1 MGRQQALLCVYGM
14 TLGIETSP
22 IIFSGPNS
30 EMRNTAL
37 VAGGLSLLLVPVF
50 AWWFAPSWPWL
61 TGYFVLAFLA
71 ALSVPVLYRLGGFT
85 RADELEWL
93 EQREEQEHFEM
104 QAELVRA
111 RSQLDKLAV
120 PEGVRQVDVLR
131 QLLDDYHAV
140 VETRFRG
147 KAKSPLAYLSAAR
160 RVQQQVIHNLNDVIA
175 TKHSLSSISRHDNTQ
190 AQFEES
196 GRQHDKSR
204 RDELSAHDRFS
215 ASRIDDNTR
224 ASSLDDTDHDDT
236 DHDDTDLDDTDH
248 DDTDH
253 DDTRDNWLFGSR
265 IGSQIGS
272 RFGLGRDR
280 KRRDNR
286 RESPKRRAIDPS
298 PPAPIPVTSPA
309 PPPEVPIAA
318 VSAIQIPDERKAKLV
333 SLEADQQQRMTTL
346 LDDNQQLLDAL
357 TDTAVEV
364 ANIRTVSDYDRLD
377 TLARLVS
384 LAEIASNTGK

>member
-37 VAGGLSLLLVPVF
+37 VAGGLSLLLVPAF
-50 AWWFAPSWPWL
+50 AWWFAPSWLWL
-61 TGYFVLAFLA
+61 VGYFVLAVLA

-93 EQREEQEHFEM
+93 EQREEKEHFEM

-175 TKHSLSSISRHDNTQ
+175 TKHSISSISRHDNTRT
-190 AQFEES
+190 QFEES
-196 GRQHDKSR
+196 ERQYDHGRQD
-204 RDELSAHDRFS
+204 DLSAPDRFS
-215 ASRIDDNTR
+215 GSRFDDNTR
-224 ASSLDDTDHDDT
+224 ASHDDTDLDDT

-248 DDTDH
+248 DDT
-253 DDTRDNWLFGSR
+253 RDNRSFGSR
-265 IGSQIGS
+265 IGSRIGS
-272 RFGLGRDR
+272 RFGLRRDR

-286 RESPKRRAIDPS
+286 RDSRKRPAIDPP
-298 PPAPIPVTSPA
+298 PPAPTPITPPA

-318 VSAIQIPDERKAKLV
+318 VSASQIPDERKAKLV

>member
-1 MGRQQALLCVYGM
+1 MARQQALLCVYGM

-37 VAGGLSLLLVPVF
+37 VAGGLSLLFVLAF

-61 TGYFVLAFLA
+61 TGYFVWAVLA
-71 ALSVPVLYRLGGFT
+71 ALSVPVFYRLGGYT
-85 RADELEWL
+85 RADEIEWL
-93 EQREEQEHFEM
+93 EKREEKEHFEM

-111 RSQLDKLAV
+111 RSRLDKLAV

-160 RVQQQVIHNLNDVIA
+160 RVQQQVIYNLNDVIA
-175 TKHSLSSISRHDNTQ
+175 TKHSLSSISRHANTKTP
-190 AQFEES
+190 FEES
-196 GRQHDKSR
+196 EKQYDQGRHE
-204 RDELSAHDRFS
+204 ELSAPDRFS
-215 ASRIDDNTR
+215 EARFDDNTR
-224 ASSLDDTDHDDT
+224 AS
-236 DHDDTDLDDTDH
+236 HDDTDLDDTDH
-248 DDTDH
+248 DDTDLDDTHH

-265 IGSQIGS
+265 IGSRIGS
-272 RFGLGRDR
+272 RLGLRRDR

-286 RESPKRRAIDPS
+286 RDSHKRPAIDPS
-298 PPAPIPVTSPA
+298 PPAPIPVTPSA
-309 PPPEVPIAA
+309 PPLEVPIAA
-318 VSAIQIPDERKAKLV
+318 VTATQIPDERKAKLV

>member
-1 MGRQQALLCVYGM
+1 MGTDLP
-14 TLGIETSP
+14 LGIETSP

-37 VAGGLSLLLVPVF
+37 VAGSLSLLLIAVF
-50 AWWFAPSWPWL
+50 AWWFSPSWPWL
-61 TGYFVLAFLA
+61 AGYLGLAFLA
-71 ALSVPVLYRLGGFT
+71 ALSVPVFYRLGGFT
-85 RADELEWL
+85 RADEIEWL
-93 EQREEQEHFEM
+93 EQREEQEYVEM

-111 RSQLDKLAV
+111 RKQLDRLAV

-175 TKHSLSSISRHDNTQ
+175 TQHSLSSISRHDNTV
-190 AQFEES
+190 AQ
-196 GRQHDKSR
+196 
-204 RDELSAHDRFS
+204 L
-215 ASRIDDNTR
+215 
-224 ASSLDDTDHDDT
+224 
-236 DHDDTDLDDTDH
+236 
-248 DDTDH
+248 
-253 DDTRDNWLFGSR
+253 
-265 IGSQIGS
+265 
-272 RFGLGRDR
+272 
-280 KRRDNR
+280 
-286 RESPKRRAIDPS
+286 
-298 PPAPIPVTSPA
+298 
-309 PPPEVPIAA
+309 
-318 VSAIQIPDERKAKLV
+318 DERQARLV
-333 SLEADQQQRMTTL
+333 SLEADQQLRMNTL

>member
-1 MGRQQALLCVYGM
+1 MDTELP
-14 TLGIETSP
+14 LGTETDP

-37 VAGGLSLLLVPVF
+37 VAGCLSLLLIAAF
-50 AWWFAPSWPWL
+50 AWWFSPSWPWL
-61 TGYFVLAFLA
+61 TGYLGLAFLA

-85 RADELEWL
+85 RADEIEWL

-104 QAELVRA
+104 QAELVSVRK
-111 RSQLDKLAV
+111 QLDRLAV

-175 TKHSLSSISRHDNTQ
+175 TQHSLSSISRHDNTM
-190 AQFEES
+190 AS
-196 GRQHDKSR
+196 L
-204 RDELSAHDRFS
+204 DEPSAHHDH
-215 ASRIDDNTR
+215 A
-224 ASSLDDTDHDDT
+224 DHDDT
-236 DHDDTDLDDTDH
+236 DHDDTDQDDT
-248 DDTDH
+248 
-253 DDTRDNWLFGSR
+253 G
-265 IGSQIGS
+265 
-272 RFGLGRDR
+272 RFEQRRDR
-280 KRRDNR
+280 KRRDSH
-286 RESPKRRAIDPS
+286 REKRKPQAVERAPQATPS
-298 PPAPIPVTSPA
+298 VSDTPV
-309 PPPEVPIAA
+309 
-318 VSAIQIPDERKAKLV
+318 PDERQARLV
-333 SLEADQQQRMTTL
+333 SLEADQLQRMNNL
-346 LDDNQQLLDAL
+346 LNDNQQLLDAL